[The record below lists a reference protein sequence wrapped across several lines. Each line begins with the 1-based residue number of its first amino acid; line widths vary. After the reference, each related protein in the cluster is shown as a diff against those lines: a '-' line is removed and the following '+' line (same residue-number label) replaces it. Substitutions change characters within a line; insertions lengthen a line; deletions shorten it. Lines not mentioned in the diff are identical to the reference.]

1 MFESMH
7 RAKRSTMS
15 LLRIDDD
22 TIQAKMGD
30 VLLFLQDAAHP
41 DWTVVASAYTPNVYY
56 TLLTD
61 AGGSYTQIVKGS
73 VNSRIDLFAHSALL
87 ATVSTARKH
96 RLWNANLSPSQFTR
110 PLTEGAMS
118 LFRRPSHYPH
128 VGKEKNSG
136 IDALHG
142 DKAAT
147 PDCASGSSEKTWT
160 ANEDAEMDEKD
171 KTSRSLTNDVS
182 RDREMVMITY
192 GRGAPAYVRDCLRME
207 KHS

>member
-7 RAKRSTMS
+7 RTKRSTMN
-15 LLRIDDD
+15 LLGIED
-22 TIQAKMGD
+22 TIEAKMGD

-41 DWTVVASAYTPNVYY
+41 DRTVVASAYTPNVYY

-61 AGGSYTQIVKGS
+61 AEGSYTQIVKGS

-136 IDALHG
+136 SNSAIWH
-142 DKAAT
+142 
-147 PDCASGSSEKTWT
+147 ASRART
-160 ANEDAEMDEKD
+160 
-171 KTSRSLTNDVS
+171 TSGVVTSA
-182 RDREMVMITY
+182 I
-192 GRGAPAYVRDCLRME
+192 
-207 KHS
+207 